1 MKRRFNYL
9 HNKKKKY
16 KKKKMNGKKVIIFY
30 YSYSSMST
38 EKLLKGIKESFP
50 DIELLLLPSE
60 EKNDVSSYDYIGF
73 ASGIY
78 AWNFGKPVYE
88 KIEKLIGLEGKN
100 CFSLCTSGSASE
112 KYPGYIKDA
121 IEKKKGKFIGGW
133 GCQGGSN
140 YFPLSLFG
148 GLHMNKPDKNDIQ
161 NGTQF
166 LQKII
171 Q

>member
-1 MKRRFNYL
+1 MKN
-9 HNKKKKY
+9 
-16 KKKKMNGKKVIIFY
+16 
-30 YSYSSMST
+30 
-38 EKLLKGIKESFP
+38 
-50 DIELLLLPSE
+50 
-60 EKNDVSSYDYIGF
+60 IG
-73 ASGIY
+73 
-78 AWNFGKPVYE
+78 
-88 KIEKLIGLEGKN
+88 
-100 CFSLCTSGSASE
+100 
-112 KYPGYIKDA
+112 
-121 IEKKKGKFIGGW
+121 KKGKFIGGW